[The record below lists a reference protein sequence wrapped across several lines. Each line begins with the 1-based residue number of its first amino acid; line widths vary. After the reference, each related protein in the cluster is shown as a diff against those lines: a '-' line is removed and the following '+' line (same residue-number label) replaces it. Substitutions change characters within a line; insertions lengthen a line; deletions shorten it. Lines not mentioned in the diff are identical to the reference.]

1 MIRITRDLAQR
12 VEQAIHSAQQAGDLP
27 AFEIP
32 SIKITPPAKPE
43 QGDYATNAAMQLQSV
58 ANMQGRSRQI
68 ADALIQHF
76 PQTDYL
82 SAIEV
87 AGPGFINFRLAER
100 WLQHQVDQILSEGSN
115 VAQMDEFAGKRA
127 QVECVSANPTG
138 PLHVGR
144 IRGGV
149 IGDTMARLLQA
160 LGYEVQKEYYF
171 NNAGLQ
177 MQLLG
182 QSVRAR
188 YLERLNL
195 PSEFPD
201 KGYRGTY
208 LYEIAD
214 ALIAKTG
221 DSLRD
226 EQNWEPFKEFAEAYL
241 FDLIKRTLG
250 RLRMHFDIYFNE
262 NSLYESGAVNAAYRK
277 LQDLGLTY
285 SATKPETDEGFQG
298 SDLAEEAAATATGPA
313 IWLRMRQL
321 RGAPKDV
328 ALIRSNEEP
337 TYRLP
342 DIAYHIDKMER
353 GFNLAINILGIDHQ
367 DEAKDVKATLAP
379 LGYDSSRL
387 QHIIHEYVK
396 VVRQGALVKDST
408 RAGNIIPVD
417 DVLNDL
423 AQTVGE
429 QFAVDAVRFFFLK
442 YRPVSEIVFDY
453 EQATQQSNE
462 NPVYYI
468 QNAHVRCAGIAR
480 QAQEA
485 GLSYEGGDVSLLNDP
500 RELALIRKLIEL
512 PEIIERA
519 ATDLEPHKFAY
530 WAFEDLARTFHPT
543 YDEIRVIYST
553 VPEELAKARLKLY
566 AAAQIVL
573 KRTLDLMGM
582 SAPERM

>member
-12 VEQAIHSAQQAGDLP
+12 VEQAIQSAQKAGDLP

-32 SIKITPPAKPE
+32 TIKITPPAKPDH
-43 QGDYATNAAMQLQSV
+43 GDYASNAAMQLQGP

-68 ADALIQHF
+68 ADALVKHF
-76 PQTDYL
+76 PPTNYL
-82 SAIEV
+82 SAVEV
-87 AGPGFINFRLAER
+87 AGPGFINFRLAVA
-100 WLQHQVDQILSEGSN
+100 WLQSQVDQILSEGSN
-115 VAQMDEFAGKRA
+115 VAQLDEFAGKRA

-149 IGDTMARLLQA
+149 IGDTMARLLKA
-160 LGYEVQKEYYF
+160 LGYDVQKEYYF

-177 MQLLG
+177 MQMLG
-182 QSVRAR
+182 LSVRAR

-195 PSEFPD
+195 PFEFPD

-214 ALIAKTG
+214 ALITERG
-221 DSLRD
+221 DSLKD
-226 EQNWEPFKEFAEAYL
+226 EQNWEPFKEYAETFL
-241 FDLIKRTLG
+241 FDLIKLTLN
-250 RLRMHFDIYFNE
+250 RLRMHFDVYFNE
-262 NSLYESGAVNAAYRK
+262 NSLYESGAVTETYKK
-277 LQDLGLTY
+277 LDSLGLTY
-285 SATKPETDEGFQG
+285 SANKPETDEGFQG

-342 DIAYHIDKMER
+342 DIAYHINKMER
-353 GFNLAINILGIDHQ
+353 GFNLSVNILGIDHQ
-367 DEAKDVKATLAP
+367 DEAKDIKATLAP
-379 LGYDSSRL
+379 LGYDPNRL

-396 VVRQGALVKDST
+396 VKRGGVLVKDST

-423 AQTVGE
+423 AQSVGE
-429 QFAVDAVRFFFLK
+429 QFAVDAVRYFFLK
-442 YRPVSEIVFDY
+442 FRPVSEIEFDY

-468 QNAHVRCAGIAR
+468 QNAYVRCAGIAR
-480 QAQEA
+480 QAQEV
-485 GLSYEGGDVSLLNDP
+485 GLTHENGDVSLLTDP
-500 RELALIRKLIEL
+500 REIALMRKLIEL
-512 PEIIERA
+512 PEVIERA
-519 ATDLEPHKFAY
+519 ASDLEPHKFAY
-530 WAFEDLARTFHPT
+530 WAYEELARTFHPT

-566 AAAQIVL
+566 AAAQIIL